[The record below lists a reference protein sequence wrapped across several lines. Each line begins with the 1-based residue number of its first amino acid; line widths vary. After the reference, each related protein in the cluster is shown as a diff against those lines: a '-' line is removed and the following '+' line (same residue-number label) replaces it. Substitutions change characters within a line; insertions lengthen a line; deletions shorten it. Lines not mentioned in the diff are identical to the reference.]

1 MIGRSLNR
9 DGAEQK
15 MCPDCTGKLSVV
27 RRCPYLAMRC
37 ASCGKLHEF
46 KDVTDQM
53 DDPFEEEMGWIP
65 MDRL

>member
-1 MIGRSLNR
+1 MFGRTLNR
-9 DGAEQK
+9 EGSEK
-15 MCPDCTGKLSVV
+15 KVCPDCQGELLLV

-37 ASCGKLHEF
+37 AACGTTHEF
-46 KDVTDQM
+46 KDVSDQM